1 MSEFDFTWEGNDF
14 TSFSLSKGIYIFF
27 FFPLEKTE
35 KARDDTIK

>member
-27 FFPLEKTE
+27 FPLEKTE
-35 KARDDTIK
+35 KAREDAIK